1 MKKIQS
7 FRNPAYNAL
16 RNSPPEYKFLM
27 STILAGMW
35 CVSFG
40 IYTGELLFIG
50 YSILGH
56 YALIF
61 CVFVTWS
68 VFRVTR
74 KLYDQTP
81 SNKVKWDL
89 ENEA

>member
-7 FRNPAYNAL
+7 LLNPAYNAL
-16 RNSPPEYKFLM
+16 RNSPPEYKFLV
-27 STILAGMW
+27 SIILAGMW

-74 KLYDQTP
+74 KLYDTTP
-81 SNKVKWDL
+81 PNKVKWDL
-89 ENEA
+89 ESEA